1 MSTSHD
7 NPWKSLH
14 LGKNVELI
22 SSDANGLAAFNKPA
36 GILSHP
42 NRSGEESRSLLNAP
56 YVLESEFFQVVGGR
70 RIWLLNRL
78 DSATSGVIL
87 LTSSEVLAKTIKEQ
101 FKKKSIF
108 KRYVALVFGKP
119 QKPSDIWRDRLA
131 IQKKAGQIRTST
143 GHIPSE
149 SGMLLLK
156 TWTTALGPVSLIR
169 LDPKTGRS
177 HQLRV
182 QCSTR
187 HLPIVG
193 DQTYGDFTKNRAFL
207 KNTGNKRLFL
217 HSEETK
223 FTYDYAGKAYPFQAH
238 APLPE
243 DFHG

>member
-1 MSTSHD
+1 MARPISH
-7 NPWKSLH
+7 S
-14 LGKNVELI
+14 
-22 SSDANGLAAFNKPA
+22 
-36 GILSHP
+36 
-42 NRSGEESRSLLNAP
+42 
-56 YVLESEFFQVVGGR
+56 
-70 RIWLLNRL
+70 
-78 DSATSGVIL
+78 
-87 LTSSEVLAKTIKEQ
+87 
-101 FKKKSIF
+101 
-108 KRYVALVFGKP
+108 
-119 QKPSDIWRDRLA
+119 
-131 IQKKAGQIRTST
+131 KKAGQIRTST